1 MSTPQ
6 FHIKLSQ
13 PHGFTRAVLFT
24 APPTWDDLTSR
35 IKSFFDIPEDRV
47 ALAYVDADGDEVT
60 LNSQHELH
68 ELFTALR
75 CDTDSTTLKFAVR
88 DMRDLRKASFSE
100 DTHHVM
106 SAPDVTGEHDGE
118 PQVEPTIAAEA
129 TAGEHAPPHTD
140 DPSLPGR
147 PAFSMPSRGMC
158 SPRGRGGRRGGRGGG
173 RGGFGG
179 PLRGHHIGHPSPRSR
194 PGIPPTDFPF
204 PMFPGPPAHGRGA
217 FVSRGA
223 PPSPMSHE
231 MFRAHSAPPEL
242 HTNDPEAEDVFTPEW
257 FTGFHHH
264 GPPRDGPRSPRSRS
278 PTPGDTAR
286 SGRRPRPHHHHHQH
300 QRGGPRH
307 FGRGMGFGFPFDM
320 HAGRGGGGMFARGRG
335 GFGGPFGHHDLPLE
349 FPEMFH
355 GVHVHPFDFSGRSR
369 GGFPRGVG
377 GRGRGMGL
385 GMAPG
390 GPPAAV
396 FEDPRIVMVGVGF

>member
-75 CDTDSTTLKFAVR
+75 CDTNSTTLKFAVR
-88 DMRDLRKASFSE
+88 DMRDLRQASFSE

-106 SAPDVTGEHDGE
+106 SAPDVTVEHDGE

-147 PAFSMPSRGMC
+147 PAFSMASRGSTTMVLPAMTFAPLAPVAQLLRAEATVAHTTITTSTSAEDLVNSVAVWDSAFLSTCTPGVEAAAC
-158 SPRGRGGRRGGRGGG
+158 SPADEAGSVDRSVTTTSPSS
-173 RGGFGG
+173 F
-179 PLRGHHIGHPSPRSR
+179 LRCSTEYMCIPSTSA
-194 PGIPPTDFPF
+194 DVAVAAFL
-204 PMFPGPPAHGRGA
+204 AELEVVGA
-217 FVSRGA
+217 VW
-223 PPSPMSHE
+223 
-231 MFRAHSAPPEL
+231 
-242 HTNDPEAEDVFTPEW
+242 V
-257 FTGFHHH
+257 
-264 GPPRDGPRSPRSRS
+264 
-278 PTPGDTAR
+278 
-286 SGRRPRPHHHHHQH
+286 
-300 QRGGPRH
+300 
-307 FGRGMGFGFPFDM
+307 
-320 HAGRGGGGMFARGRG
+320 
-335 GFGGPFGHHDLPLE
+335 
-349 FPEMFH
+349 
-355 GVHVHPFDFSGRSR
+355 
-369 GGFPRGVG
+369 
-377 GRGRGMGL
+377 
-385 GMAPG
+385 
-390 GPPAAV
+390 
-396 FEDPRIVMVGVGF
+396 